1 MAEEPHE
8 PSTLS
13 VRGVLIG
20 AAGIALSV
28 LITLL
33 AAHALLEVFRELPPV
48 ITGKPF
54 TRTAGPA
61 LEVSPREDLEKF
73 RAEERR
79 KIEQYRLVE
88 EQKGVVQIPIERA
101 MTLLAAEHD
110 AKAAAGQAEK

>member
-8 PSTLS
+8 PSTVS

-20 AAGIALSV
+20 AGGIAVSV

-33 AAHALLEVFRELPPV
+33 GARAILEAFGELPPV
-48 ITGKPF
+48 IIGKPF
-54 TRTAGPA
+54 ARTSGPP
-61 LEVSPREDLEKF
+61 LEVSPQEDLEKF

-88 EQKGVVQIPIERA
+88 EQNGVVQIPIERA
-101 MTLLAAEHD
+101 MALLAAEHD
-110 AKAAAGQAEK
+110 KAAAGQAER